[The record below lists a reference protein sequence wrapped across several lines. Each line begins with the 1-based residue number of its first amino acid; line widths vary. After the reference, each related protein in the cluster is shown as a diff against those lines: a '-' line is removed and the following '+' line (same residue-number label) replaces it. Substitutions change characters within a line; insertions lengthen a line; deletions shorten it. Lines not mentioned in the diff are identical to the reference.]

1 MWRMAVVRRA
11 MHVPTNQA
19 LSAPHLSGVGRK
31 RRTDG
36 PPGNVELLSAAA
48 SVAPTRASTIRTMG
62 PFTFPRSTLAKDHY
76 YVEGDSDSDDEV
88 TASGFLAEKADDVA
102 AQAVSLARRLRGMK
116 PATTP
121 MRR

>member
-1 MWRMAVVRRA
+1 

-36 PPGNVELLSAAA
+36 PPGNVELAA

-76 YVEGDSDSDDEV
+76 YVEGDSDSDDEM
-88 TASGFLAEKADDVA
+88 TASSFLAEKADDVA